1 MRILRFAGVAT
12 VGILVALG
20 LTAYLLLPGEVPIE
34 KINASVVRTP
44 NLIERA

>member
-20 LTAYLLLPGEVPIE
+20 LTAYLLVAAQRIDEL
-34 KINASVVRTP
+34 
-44 NLIERA
+44 